1 MRNGKIYLLLSCVS
15 VFVSGCVVPEIV
27 FKASPVID
35 EGQQMIYSD
44 GAQAISAMKVNQIV
58 VAPIGMS
65 QPLNKRHHFFIKAA
79 NNEEEP
85 TNFGSVSVSASLVGT
100 ADHPV
105 GVWTHQDLVAE
116 AKRNRNTA
124 LALTV
129 LAGAASAYS
138 ASQSAYSYDSGSFS
152 GVDSYGGYYS
162 GSYSGY
168 SYNPAIAD
176 TAVALSTMQTAQ
188 SMALI
193 ESGLAAELS
202 SYGEVLKLTT
212 VFPGYEHGGVLVI
225 DKLSIKNYGDTLR
238 LRLDFG
244 SEIHFF
250 DFDLVNPKPEKKK
263 SSPKNIAKTEQSED
277 RAPRPKGSSWKFGSG
292 ENDDSSNGVKLKK
305 FD

>member
-1 MRNGKIYLLLSCVS
+1 MRNGIFPLLLSCVA
-15 VFVSGCVVPEIV
+15 VCVSGCVVPEIV

-44 GAQAISAMKVNQIV
+44 GAQAISSMKINQIV
-58 VAPIGMS
+58 IAPIGMA
-65 QPLNKRHHFFIKAA
+65 QPLNKRHHFFIKAV
-79 NNEEEP
+79 NNEEVS
-85 TNFGSVSVSASLVGT
+85 TNLGSASVSASLVGT
-100 ADHPV
+100 ADFPV
-105 GVWTHQDLVAE
+105 GVWSYDDLVSE
-116 AKRNRNTA
+116 AKRKRNTA
-124 LALTV
+124 LVLTA

-152 GVDSYGGYYS
+152 GSDSYGGYYS

-176 TAVALSTMQTAQ
+176 TAVAISTMQTAQ
-188 SMALI
+188 NMALI

-225 DKLSIKNYGDTLR
+225 DKLSKRNYGDTLR

-250 DFDLVNPKPEKKK
+250 DFDLINPKPEKEK
-263 SSPKNIAKTEQSED
+263 SSPKNISKTEQGEV
-277 RAPRPKGSSWKFGSG
+277 RAPRPNGSSWKFG
-292 ENDDSSNGVKLKK
+292 NGNKSESTSEVKLKK
-305 FD
+305 FE